1 MVSDQNSKKALAL
14 HKKLK
19 GKIIVTGKI
28 KNLKSSEIKLIY
40 TPGVAAVCEEICHVR
55 KV

>member
-1 MVSDQNSKKALAL
+1 MVSDQNSKNALAL

-28 KNLKSSEIKLIY
+28 KNLKSSNSTITILYQACMTK
-40 TPGVAAVCEEICHVR
+40 
-55 KV
+55 